1 MTDAQRFQRIAG
13 EVAAIF
19 RCQGWQ
25 EALASDDPGN
35 VTLWLGPR
43 LYAIQD
49 AASPANTFAKE
60 ATP

>member
-43 LYAIQD
+43 LHAIAD
-49 AASPANTFAKE
+49 AARTK
-60 ATP
+60 